1 MCVVKVTEISATS
14 SKSFEDA
21 LEQGIVR
28 ATKTL
33 GNVRSASVMKR
44 HVHVSNGSIVGYQI
58 RMMVTFVVIEDPRR
72 RVRVQEERLDED
84 RANSMTDEG
93 GPPKPAAKLNQL
105 IRNTPNRHSLIDEP
119 SFR

>member
-1 MCVVKVTEISATS
+1 
-14 SKSFEDA
+14 
-21 LEQGIVR
+21 
-28 ATKTL
+28 
-33 GNVRSASVMKR
+33 
-44 HVHVSNGSIVGYQI
+44 
-58 RMMVTFVVIEDPRR
+58 MMVTFVVIEDPRR